1 MLLWAFSVSLSVQ
14 AGEKSPKLD
23 PEAVERGRVAM
34 TLKGHLKSAWSAEAY
49 RKAGAFWKSSDD
61 LPADYDSAFRL
72 RYGLN
77 VAPFSNDG
85 LPMGLR
91 RGVNSDGTLSGIQID
106 CLACHGGS
114 IGGKSVIGLGNT
126 TIDLRS
132 MFDDLNKAD
141 GRPVPPSFFT
151 INSVRGSVNA
161 GMFSAVLLS
170 LRNSDLSKRSFPI
183 PLGANLPE
191 LDVPPW
197 WNLAKKSSM
206 YYDGRTPADSLR
218 TNMQFLLG
226 EKSLDDLKALEPTFR
241 DIQAYL
247 RSLKPPKY
255 PFAIDEAKAVKGRLV
270 FEKTCVKC
278 HGTYGENGSYPNRIV
293 ELKTIGTDPARAIG
307 LSDRLI
313 EHYNS
318 TWLGE
323 DHPADEEMV
332 GYQAPPLDGIWASAP
347 YLHNGSVPNLH
358 ALLNSTE
365 RPSRF
370 LRPPSTDFEH
380 YDKARV
386 GWKYVE
392 ADQKPNPSGSA
403 YRAKFLYDTSRF
415 GLGNGGH
422 TFGDRLKEAERME
435 LIEYLKTL

>member
-1 MLLWAFSVSLSVQ
+1 MQPPRRLLAWSMLLWAFSVSLSVQ

-170 LRNSDLSKRSFPI
+170 LRNPDLSKRSFPI

-241 DIQAYL
+241 PQLYRPWPPPRQASRPISPRQANYRL
-247 RSLKPPKY
+247 RMILH
-255 PFAIDEAKAVKGRLV
+255 R
-270 FEKTCVKC
+270 
-278 HGTYGENGSYPNRIV
+278 N
-293 ELKTIGTDPARAIG
+293 
-307 LSDRLI
+307 
-313 EHYNS
+313 
-318 TWLGE
+318 
-323 DHPADEEMV
+323 HP
-332 GYQAPPLDGIWASAP
+332 
-347 YLHNGSVPNLH
+347 
-358 ALLNSTE
+358 
-365 RPSRF
+365 
-370 LRPPSTDFEH
+370 
-380 YDKARV
+380 
-386 GWKYVE
+386 
-392 ADQKPNPSGSA
+392 
-403 YRAKFLYDTSRF
+403 
-415 GLGNGGH
+415 
-422 TFGDRLKEAERME
+422 
-435 LIEYLKTL
+435 